1 MMHGGGGGEGDGEG
15 EEVEKCLT
23 VCVCVCVETFLC
35 LVFFGKYWKLVN
47 RVRCPPRPQ
56 LLHIFKYYII
66 P

>member
-1 MMHGGGGGEGDGEG
+1 MMHGGGGGGGGEGDGEG

-23 VCVCVCVETFLC
+23 VCVCVETFLC

-47 RVRCPPRPQ
+47 RVRCPPQ

>member
-1 MMHGGGGGEGDGEG
+1 MMHGGGGDGEGDGEG

-23 VCVCVCVETFLC
+23 VCVCRDLFVSC
-35 LVFFGKYWKLVN
+35 FFGKYWKLVN
-47 RVRCPPRPQ
+47 RVRCPPQ